1 VPRRTPI
8 STFGEPVE
16 PEGGTKHFLV
26 RSLVALAA
34 VLVVSVGCG
43 GGESQ
48 SSNEP
53 SEAEDT
59 ASQTELAES
68 ETPAPEDTQ
77 APQPGGS
84 AEAGPVEVETTVVTA
99 GLEAPWDLVFTPDGE
114 ALVSERDSSRLL
126 SIDSSGNVEELQRLP
141 ENGTGEGGLLGIAL
155 SPNYES
161 DGYIYAYYTTDT
173 DNRVTRFRLGEDPE
187 PILTGIPVLTYH
199 NGGRIAFGPDG
210 NLYVGT
216 GDAGDTSNSQD
227 LNSLGGKI
235 LRVTPDGDVPADN
248 PFSNS
253 PIYSYG
259 HRNVQGLA
267 WDEGGQLYATE
278 FGQNRYDEVNRIQP
292 GGNYGWP
299 AVEGEGGFF
308 ASGEYID
315 PIATW
320 ATSEASPSGAAI
332 LKNGAIPQWEGS
344 FFMAALRGQ
353 RLYRLALDP
362 SGTVTEQ
369 EELLSGQAGRL
380 RHVVQAPDGSL
391 WVLTSNRDGRGT
403 PIATDDRILRL
414 APANS

>member
-1 VPRRTPI
+1 MPRRTPI

-16 PEGGTKHFLV
+16 PEGGTKRFLV
-26 RSLVALAA
+26 RSLLALAT

-84 AEAGPVEVETTVVTA
+84 AEAGPVEVETTVVAA

>member
-1 VPRRTPI
+1 MPRRTLI
-8 STFGEPVE
+8 STFGESVE
-16 PEGGTKHFLV
+16 PEGGTKRFLV

-84 AEAGPVEVETTVVTA
+84 AEAGPVEVETTVVAA